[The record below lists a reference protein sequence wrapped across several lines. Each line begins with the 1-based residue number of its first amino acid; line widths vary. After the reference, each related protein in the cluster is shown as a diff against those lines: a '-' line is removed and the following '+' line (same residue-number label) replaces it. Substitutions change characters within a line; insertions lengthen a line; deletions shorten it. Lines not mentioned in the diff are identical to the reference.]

1 MLEEASS
8 KPMAVRERLV
18 EKARFLKQCRH
29 RILVPSERNAMR
41 IKALTTAEPSRSS
54 ARPALEE
61 DLLEM
66 VKSVLYRPADF
77 ARCPTRFRQGRHVR
91 QQTKLC
97 KISTSPDA
105 CPAVPRA
112 AVAQRAL
119 LHRLFLKI

>member
-41 IKALTTAEPSRSS
+41 IKALTTAAEPSRSS

-66 VKSVLYRPADF
+66 EGLERTKSGYGYVDSSRRSSLD
-77 ARCPTRFRQGRHVR
+77 
-91 QQTKLC
+91 L
-97 KISTSPDA
+97 
-105 CPAVPRA
+105 
-112 AVAQRAL
+112 
-119 LHRLFLKI
+119 

>member
-66 VKSVLYRPADF
+66 EGLERTKSGYGYTDSN
-77 ARCPTRFRQGRHVR
+77 RHSSLDLV
-91 QQTKLC
+91 
-97 KISTSPDA
+97 
-105 CPAVPRA
+105 
-112 AVAQRAL
+112 
-119 LHRLFLKI
+119 